1 MLLLLVVRV
10 DGGTEGVI
18 LEEAGV
24 IVEEGLIAVLLLMR
38 EVRGGRRVLIRD
50 KRFFMTKVDED
61 PVGDPDEFGQ
71 DSRGEDVLGR
81 LEEADEG
88 EETFHEDEGAGGLEE
103 GGAMEEEAED
113 AEKRC
118 GRDDGELAV

>member
-18 LEEAGV
+18 LKEAGV

-38 EVRGGRRVLIRD
+38 EVRGGRVLIRD

>member
-61 PVGDPDEFGQ
+61 PVGDPEFGQ

>member
-38 EVRGGRRVLIRD
+38 EVRGGRVLIRD